1 MTPTWVAT
9 LTIAEAIVLAPGR
22 PVKKITFKIGI
33 DKGTVRWYNSIRKSK
48 EGNRMMDKKTAM
60 RYLEIMME
68 EHQDVLLRLKDADSN
83 YYNNL
88 KNFFPIS
95 IDKQD

>member
-1 MTPTWVAT
+1 
-9 LTIAEAIVLAPGR
+9 
-22 PVKKITFKIGI
+22 
-33 DKGTVRWYNSIRKSK
+33 
-48 EGNRMMDKKTAM
+48 MMDKKTAM

>member
-1 MTPTWVAT
+1 
-9 LTIAEAIVLAPGR
+9 
-22 PVKKITFKIGI
+22 
-33 DKGTVRWYNSIRKSK
+33 
-48 EGNRMMDKKTAM
+48 MMDKKTAM

-68 EHQDVLLRLKDADSN
+68 EHQDVLLHLKEADPN